1 MGEVLTC
8 LEHQSIPVQA
18 NRQNGDFALTVKQ
31 ARQLET
37 AAGIPADAFRWGNRS
52 IQWRQFCG
60 IVQLGDL
67 TLEILPKIH
76 GKESDPG
83 ACRATL
89 VKMLHK
95 AGLMKVHHGGGAAL
109 QVQRHSLLDIFILEF
124 SQLVREQVRMG
135 KPRDYRLREDNLR
148 VIKGKLDIGQQLRQ
162 NLCHRERLYCQFD
175 ELTEDIL
182 INRIVKYTLR
192 NLLPLCRANATKKAV
207 LEQLMH
213 HDDVRG
219 QPVEA
224 TDLDRIILTR
234 TNARYEPVLAWCRLF
249 LNALNPDVAA
259 GDHALLAILFDM
271 NNLFERWLAAELRP
285 IAHRAALG
293 VRQQSPRK
301 YLAYRPDVERP
312 AFQARPD
319 ISLVN
324 KTGAVAGLIDAK
336 WKLLEPEE
344 NKLGISQADLYQMA
358 AYANLYHQSRVVLAY
373 PRQAGMQPLYR
384 LVLSGARSVEVLI
397 LSVDIDKPVQLHGLE
412 LTTNST
418 RSDDHV
424 HPRP

>member
-95 AGLMKVHHGGGAAL
+95 VGLMKVHHGGGASL
-109 QVQRHSLLDIFILEF
+109 QVRRHSLLDIFILEF
-124 SQLVREQVRMG
+124 CRLVREQVRMG
-135 KPRDYRLREDNLR
+135 KPRDYRTREDNLR

-162 NLCHRERLYCQFD
+162 NLCHHERLYCQYD

-182 INRIVKYTLR
+182 INHIVKLTLR
-192 NLLPLCRANATKKAV
+192 TLLPLCRANGTKRAV

-213 HDDVRG
+213 HDEVQD
-219 QPVEA
+219 QPISV
-224 TDLDRIILTR
+224 LDPDGVILNRHNIRYEQILT
-234 TNARYEPVLAWCRLF
+234 WCRLF
-249 LNALNPDVAA
+249 LNSQNPDVSA
-259 GDHALLAILFDM
+259 GDNALLAILFDM

-285 IAHRAALG
+285 IGRRAGLS
-293 VRQQSPRK
+293 VREQSPRK
-301 YLAYRPDVERP
+301 YLAYRPDLEKSV
-312 AFQARPD
+312 FQTRPD
-319 ISLVN
+319 ISLIN

-336 WKLLEPEE
+336 WKLLELDE
-344 NKLGISQADLYQMA
+344 NKLGINQADLYQMA

-373 PRQAGMQPLYR
+373 PRQAGLQTLYR
-384 LVLSGARSVEVLI
+384 LVLSGERSVEVVI
-397 LSVDIDKPVQLHGLE
+397 LTIDLHKPLQPDVLE
-412 LTTNST
+412 LFTATT
-418 RSDDHV
+418 
-424 HPRP
+424 